1 MKKNALIL
9 RLALCLLLMLLA
21 AGAFA
26 EAGDAPADVF
36 TTEKDAALFLRSE
49 LKAHEPTIRFRLITD
64 REASE
69 EMTLE
74 MFDLAVR
81 HTGVPDEGTYLKLQV
96 QGFACDLSCTET
108 DAERYIDVTYH
119 VTYMTTLEQEQQVNE
134 AVASLLAEMN
144 LSGLSGEEKV
154 AAIYQYIVSNVAY
167 DHVHLGDQTYSL
179 QYTAYAALINKTAVC
194 QGYSML
200 FYRLALEAG
209 LDARYVTGTANGENH
224 GWNIVKPEDDG
235 VYYHIDATHG
245 ATSDAEAFYLF
256 GSSDT
261 TDREIHTDLSAFS
274 IAEHRYGYVAPD
286 ICFFFATEEEFRAGM
301 DAAVAEKK
309 NNFLVQYAGPEVST
323 EYEFQMISTYL
334 TNWWKV
340 SGIPT
345 YNVQGCYHWGYVEWD
360 YTIVVLAYA
369 DPEAPEN
376 PFIYQTDDFT
386 YLVED
391 DHVVIGQYTGSA
403 TKVTVP
409 ATIGG
414 YPVTTLS
421 RYAFDQNGIVE
432 EIILPEGLTTIQN
445 GDVDTVW
452 YGRFTSAFHQCTSL
466 RSISLPSTLRSIGN
480 YSFNGCTSLQEVTL
494 NKELTELGIN
504 VFENCTSLSRL
515 TLPDN
520 LAYFNTNCISGTA
533 ITTLHLP
540 AGLQEYQSINGDCYI
555 ITLDEDSPY
564 LTLLDDVL
572 YTKGLLKCVYYP
584 HNKTDAEY
592 TVPEGCTYFSAW
604 ENPYLKKLYLPSTIE
619 RIPLSPGIEYVA
631 IDEDNPAYC
640 SVDGVVFTRDMK
652 TLYVYPPCKKD
663 EVYHIPDGV
672 EQLAYGGNF
681 HQNQYIRKV
690 YIPASV
696 TYIAVGFRES
706 TIEEVV
712 FAEGSR
718 LRQMDGAFEYCNNLR
733 SITLPDGLESMYHT
747 FDQCENL
754 AFVSIPDSVTWIDN
768 FTFRDTAIR
777 GIRLPANLQVLG
789 YQVFYR
795 SDLKY
800 AYIPGTIELADLG
813 AFDDSTTIVGKSG
826 SFAEQYAAEAG
837 LPFLPV
843 DRPTDNVMLLPA
855 ELTALGSEALAGT
868 AAQIVIIPE
877 GCATVA
883 ADAFDRCESLHTVI
897 NLSPASITAPDGVD
911 VFNFN

>member
-1 MKKNALIL
+1 
-9 RLALCLLLMLLA
+9 MLLA

-26 EAGDAPADVF
+26 EVSDAPADVF

-49 LKAHEPTIRFRLITD
+49 LKAHEPTICFRLVTD
-64 REASE
+64 REASD

-74 MFDLAVR
+74 MFDVAVR

-108 DAERYIDVTYH
+108 DAERYIDVTCH
-119 VTYMTTLEQEQQVNE
+119 VTYMTTLEQEQQVNG
-134 AVASLLAEMN
+134 AVASLMAELN

-154 AAIYQYIVSNVAY
+154 SAIYQYIVGNVNY
-167 DHVHLGDQTYSL
+167 DNSHLNDQTYSL

-209 LDARYVTGTANGENH
+209 LDARYVTGTANGDNH
-224 GWNIVKPEDDG
+224 GWNIVEP
-235 VYYHIDATHG
+235 
-245 ATSDAEAFYLF
+245 
-256 GSSDT
+256 
-261 TDREIHTDLSAFS
+261 
-274 IAEHRYGYVAPD
+274 
-286 ICFFFATEEEFRAGM
+286 
-301 DAAVAEKK
+301 
-309 NNFLVQYAGPEVST
+309 
-323 EYEFQMISTYL
+323 
-334 TNWWKV
+334 
-340 SGIPT
+340 
-345 YNVQGCYHWGYVEWD
+345 
-360 YTIVVLAYA
+360 
-369 DPEAPEN
+369 
-376 PFIYQTDDFT
+376 
-386 YLVED
+386 ED

-466 RSISLPSTLRSIGN
+466 RSISLPSTLRSI
-480 YSFNGCTSLQEVTL
+480 
-494 NKELTELGIN
+494 
-504 VFENCTSLSRL
+504 
-515 TLPDN
+515 
-520 LAYFNTNCISGTA
+520 
-533 ITTLHLP
+533 
-540 AGLQEYQSINGDCYI
+540 
-555 ITLDEDSPY
+555 
-564 LTLLDDVL
+564 
-572 YTKGLLKCVYYP
+572 
-584 HNKTDAEY
+584 
-592 TVPEGCTYFSAW
+592 
-604 ENPYLKKLYLPSTIE
+604 
-619 RIPLSPGIEYVA
+619 
-631 IDEDNPAYC
+631 
-640 SVDGVVFTRDMK
+640 
-652 TLYVYPPCKKD
+652 
-663 EVYHIPDGV
+663 
-672 EQLAYGGNF
+672 
-681 HQNQYIRKV
+681 
-690 YIPASV
+690 
-696 TYIAVGFRES
+696 
-706 TIEEVV
+706 
-712 FAEGSR
+712 
-718 LRQMDGAFEYCNNLR
+718 
-733 SITLPDGLESMYHT
+733 TLPDGLESMYGT

-768 FTFRDTAIR
+768 FTFRYTAIR

-843 DRPTDNVMLLPA
+843 DRPTDNVVLLPA

-877 GCATVA
+877 GCTTVA

-897 NLSPASITAPDGVD
+897 NLSPASVTAPDGVD
-911 VFNFN
+911 VFNFS